1 MNPNPP
7 TNNNNNDNNNE
18 KDEFINKLIYNKF
31 RPKIK
36 LGEGS
41 FGKIYIAEN
50 TLTNELVAI
59 KLEPKRTGQS
69 LLETESYILCY
80 LKGGTPPITPH
91 ITIL

>member
-7 TNNNNNDNNNE
+7 TNNNNE

-80 LKGGTPPITPH
+80 LKGGTTPITPH

>member
-7 TNNNNNDNNNE
+7 TNNNNE

>member
-7 TNNNNNDNNNE
+7 TNNNNE

-59 KLEPKRTGQS
+59 KLEPKRMGQS

>member
-7 TNNNNNDNNNE
+7 TNNNNNDNNDNKDN
-18 KDEFINKLIYNKF
+18 KDEFFNKLIYNKF

-59 KLEPKRTGQS
+59 KLEQKRMGQS

-80 LKGGTPPITPH
+80 LKGGTTPINP
-91 ITIL
+91 I

>member
-1 MNPNPP
+1 MNPNLP
-7 TNNNNNDNNNE
+7 TNNNNE
-18 KDEFINKLIYNKF
+18 KDEFINKLIYKKF

-80 LKGGTPPITPH
+80 LKGGTTPITPH